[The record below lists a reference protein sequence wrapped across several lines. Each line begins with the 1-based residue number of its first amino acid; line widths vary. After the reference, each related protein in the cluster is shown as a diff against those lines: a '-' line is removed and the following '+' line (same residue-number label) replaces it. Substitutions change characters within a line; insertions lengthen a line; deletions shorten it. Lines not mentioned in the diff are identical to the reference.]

1 MDYIIVFI
9 EGIVA
14 FISPCILPML
24 PMYISYFAGKKK
36 EEKKNALI
44 NSIGFVIGFTIIFV
58 LLGVFA
64 STLGYFVR
72 KYIKIINIIFGISII
87 LLGLNF
93 MDILKI
99 PFINNT
105 KGIKYKAKNLNF
117 LKSILFG
124 IMFSVA
130 WTPCI
135 GTFLGTALMMVAN
148 NGEIIKGMIM
158 LFLFSI
164 GLGIPFIIS
173 AILLE
178 KIKSTFD
185 FIKRNYKI
193 INIISGIILII
204 TGILIMTD
212 LINYIL

>member
-24 PMYISYFAGKKK
+24 PMYISYFAGQKK
-36 EEKKNALI
+36 EEKKKSLI

>member
-24 PMYISYFAGKKK
+24 PMYISYFAGQKK

-185 FIKRNYKI
+185 FIKRKYKI